1 MRYDHQTKKSEIMT
15 VVIFD
20 MDGTLIDSQH
30 DITVSINH
38 VRAANHGLLPLT
50 SDYVVE
56 AINRDQRNLAKL
68 FYETELYEDR
78 DRVLFEAH
86 YHKQCTESAILY
98 DGVHDLIVALHEQD
112 IKMGVATNAPSTFA
126 NRMLEHVGIAGY
138 FERIVGAD
146 MVSLPKP
153 DPEMLQVTLEHLFF
167 NSESDRAFMVGD
179 NSKDMEAAFRAG
191 ATSVFATWGFSPQGH
206 GDHVIG
212 RPQELLDII
221 V

>member
-1 MRYDHQTKKSEIMT
+1 MT

-30 DITVSINH
+30 DITASINH
-38 VRAANHGLLPLT
+38 VRELNHALEPLT
-50 SDYVVE
+50 SDFVVE

-68 FYETELYEDR
+68 FYNTELYEDR
-78 DRVLFEAH
+78 DRILFEAH

-98 DGVHDLIVALHEQD
+98 EGVKELIVELD
-112 IKMGVATNAPSTFA
+112 GRGVKMGVATNAPSQFA
-126 NRMLEHVGIAGY
+126 IRMLEHVGVAGY

-146 MVSLPKP
+146 MVALPKP
-153 DPEMLQVTLEHLFF
+153 DPEMLQVTLEHCRYKHDV
-167 NSESDRAFMVGD
+167 DRAYMVGD

-191 ATSVFATWGFSPQGH
+191 VTSVFATWGFSPQGH
-206 GDHVIG
+206 GDHILST
-212 RPQELLDII
+212 PKALLDII

>member
-1 MRYDHQTKKSEIMT
+1 MT

-38 VRAANHGLLPLT
+38 VRALNHGLDPLT
-50 SDYVVE
+50 SDFVVE

-68 FYETELYEDR
+68 FYNTELYEER
-78 DRVLFEAH
+78 DRILFEAH
-86 YHKQCTESAILY
+86 YHKQCTEASVLY
-98 DGVHDLIVALHEQD
+98 EGVKELVVSLHGKGV
-112 IKMGVATNAPSTFA
+112 KMGVATNAPSQFA

-146 MVSLPKP
+146 MVALPKP
-153 DPEMLQVTLEHLFF
+153 DPEMLQVTLEHLLFDAKRD
-167 NSESDRAFMVGD
+167 SAFMVGD
-179 NSKDMEAAFRAG
+179 NTKDMEAGFRAG
-191 ATSVFATWGFSPQGH
+191 VTSVFATWGFSPQGH

-212 RPQELLDII
+212 HPSELLELI
-221 V
+221 